1 MASSATNRLSVG
13 SLDEDQFYSAPSS
26 RIATRHASLAPRNL
40 QEEPDQEASSS
51 EPLVSVRQPGYA
63 VPAASPENTSPMPKH
78 ASRHRWTTSFM
89 TRHHHDPKHHHF
101 CPKPIGRRLHRTFH
115 GTSDSLPL
123 LQPLAN
129 ELEPEC
135 GEPERSGYTT
145 PIISSPGSSVATKRR
160 NSGYSGK
167 PSPLSGKLQY
177 PADSPL
183 DDVISINKQGTDSIV
198 CNIRAY
204 LSGKKHNDCSQR
216 LGMLA
221 NRNENRPLSW
231 RFRTDPNAHKKSQTR
246 AAAGETIEERYLVTT
261 NDIAGILDIVIAGI
275 RRIHD
280 EGSRAGCLSMLLP
293 QEALLKPTPKV
304 KAIVPKSPTI
314 ADPAT
319 TISSVQ
325 PSFSL
330 ASCSRNQSHYL
341 DTARTTFISR
351 QSITEVT

>member
-1 MASSATNRLSVG
+1 MASLAINRMSVG

-40 QEEPDQEASSS
+40 QEEPVQEALSS

-63 VPAASPENTSPMPKH
+63 VPAAPPENISPMPKL
-78 ASRHRWTTSFM
+78 ASRSTWATPFTM
-89 TRHHHDPKHHHF
+89 RHHHDPKHHHF

-115 GTSDSLPL
+115 GTSESLPL

-129 ELEPEC
+129 ELEA
-135 GEPERSGYTT
+135 ERSGYTT
-145 PIISSPGSSVATKRR
+145 PIISSPGSSIAMNRR
-160 NSGYSGK
+160 SSAYCGN

-183 DDVISINKQGTDSIV
+183 DNLISINKQGTDSIV

-204 LSGKKHNDCSQR
+204 LSGKKHNDCSSPR
-216 LGMLA
+216 RGMLE

-231 RFRTDPNAHKKSQTR
+231 RFRTDSNARKSDQTR
-246 AAAGETIEERYLVTT
+246 ADEATEDSYLVTT
-261 NDIAGILDIVIAGI
+261 NDIAGILDIVITGI

-280 EGSRAGCLSMLLP
+280 EGPNAGCLSMLLP
-293 QEALLKPTPKV
+293 QEALLKPIPNL
-304 KAIVPKSPTI
+304 KAIIPMSPTI

-330 ASCSRNQSHYL
+330 PSCPRNQGNYL